1 MCILQ
6 DGMELPANWQ
16 PGDQALPTNLEDKW
30 DFLGIDTN
38 PSEEEKGGHMV
49 EPKVEQFFTYK
60 EV

>member
-1 MCILQ
+1 MYILQ

-38 PSEEEKGGHMV
+38 PSEEEKGVHMV
-49 EPKVEQFFTYK
+49 EPKVEQ
-60 EV
+60 